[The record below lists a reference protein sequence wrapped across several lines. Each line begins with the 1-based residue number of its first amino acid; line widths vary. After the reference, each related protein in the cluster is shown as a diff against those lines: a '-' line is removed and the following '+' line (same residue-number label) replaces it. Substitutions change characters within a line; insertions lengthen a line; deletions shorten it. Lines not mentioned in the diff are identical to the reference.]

1 MSHRDGRIINAQ
13 HRAKRQQEVEA
24 LLRSS
29 LTAGERWRWHVLS
42 EAVAR
47 VPQADARF
55 TDGAADA
62 A

>member
-1 MSHRDGRIINAQ
+1 MNAPEE
-13 HRAKRQQEVEA
+13 RKRRRSEPQQEVEA

-47 VPQADARF
+47 VRKAEARS
-55 TDGAADA
+55 TDGSADA

>member
-1 MSHRDGRIINAQ
+1 MNAPEERTRR
-13 HRAKRQQEVEA
+13 RAERQQEVEA
-24 LLRSS
+24 LLRGS

-47 VPQADARF
+47 VREADARS
-55 TDGAADA
+55 TDGSADA